1 MSQRL
6 LLISIL
12 VFLTACSGVS
22 RTPQEQAIS
31 YALVNDVTVRKLTD
45 ACSNVSIAAKQSAWR
60 GYRSWWTRNGNLVEA
75 ADYGLSYNLVTLTD
89 DRLETGARL
98 AMGLTFDIVAQAQQ
112 QVDKLLS
119 DSDKEEACIDIM
131 SEYRDGKMDLR
142 EDQNLYPLLVNLQQ
156 QQQQQGEDLLLKI
169 ATIED
174 KKDKKYS
181 RSAYVVEKLV
191 KREGCVKPKV
201 RSLKADGPNEVLE
214 ATCADN
220 SFLLVRCEWRNCKI
234 QN

>member
-1 MSQRL
+1 MSQRIIL
-6 LLISIL
+6 TALLILLS
-12 VFLTACSGVS
+12 ACSTVT

-31 YALVNDVTVRKLTD
+31 YALVNDVSVRKLTD
-45 ACSNVSIAAKQSAWR
+45 ECSNVSIAAKQAAWR

-89 DRLETGARL
+89 DRIETGARL

-112 QVDKLLS
+112 NVDKLL
-119 DSDKEEACIDIM
+119 DVGDKEGACIDIM

-142 EDQNLYPLLVNLQQ
+142 EDQNLYPMLVTLQQ
-156 QQQQQGEDLLLKI
+156 QQQQNGEDLILKI

-174 KKDKKYS
+174 KKSKKFS

-201 RSLKADGPNEVLE
+201 RSLKSDGPNEVLE

>member
-1 MSQRL
+1 MSKRL
-6 LLISIL
+6 LLSSIL
-12 VFLTACSGVS
+12 ILLTACSGVS

-31 YALVNDVTVRKLTD
+31 YALVNDVTVRQLTD
-45 ACSNVSIAAKQSAWR
+45 QCSNVSIAAKQSAWR

-89 DRLETGARL
+89 DRQETGARL

-119 DSDKEEACIDIM
+119 VSDKEEACIDIM
-131 SEYRDGKMDLR
+131 SDYRDGKMDLR

>member
-156 QQQQQGEDLLLKI
+156 RQQQQGEDLLLKI

-181 RSAYVVEKLV
+181 RSA
-191 KREGCVKPKV
+191 
-201 RSLKADGPNEVLE
+201 
-214 ATCADN
+214 
-220 SFLLVRCEWRNCKI
+220 
-234 QN
+234 

>member
-1 MSQRL
+1 MSTRL
-6 LLISIL
+6 LLSSLLIL
-12 VFLTACSGVS
+12 LTACSGVS

-31 YALVNDVTVRKLTD
+31 YALVNDVTVRQLTD
-45 ACSNVSIAAKQSAWR
+45 QCSNVSIAAKQSAWR

-89 DRLETGARL
+89 DRQETGARL

-112 QVDKLLS
+112 QVDKLLNV
-119 DSDKEEACIDIM
+119 SDKEEACIDIM

-142 EDQNLYPLLVNLQQ
+142 EDQNLYPLLVTLQQ
-156 QQQQQGEDLLLKI
+156 QQQQQGEDLFLKI

-174 KKDKKYS
+174 KTDKKYS